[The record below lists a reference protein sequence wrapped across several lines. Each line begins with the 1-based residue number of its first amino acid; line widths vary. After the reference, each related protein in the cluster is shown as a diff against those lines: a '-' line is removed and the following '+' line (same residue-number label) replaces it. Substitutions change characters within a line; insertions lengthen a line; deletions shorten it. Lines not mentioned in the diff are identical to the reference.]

1 MSDTSVAARGYQGP
15 RPTCD
20 LYLRGHLVHWV
31 QAQKAAEHKFS
42 WGRLEAVDKGIVTVH
57 YLDRIGRYRTHDT
70 AELGFYAVPGDKIGV
85 CEPYGVLRY
94 DFDARRTLLIGVAD
108 PAAPWEPCRYEPR
121 ADHSRHPRRAD
132 QDPWWLQR
140 PRGRAGMGR
149 ALRAGRRLR
158 LTRAAVHPAA
168 GESAPS
174 ANRPGS
180 NGASAAGSSPSTMA
194 ATNAPEY
201 APSNK
206 PSAPCPVQT

>member
-121 ADHSRHPRRAD
+121 ERITPDTLAERIRTRGGFSVPAD
-132 QDPWWLQR
+132 
-140 PRGRAGMGR
+140 G
-149 ALRAGRRLR
+149 
-158 LTRAAVHPAA
+158 PAWV
-168 GESAPS
+168 EPFEQ
-174 ANRPGS
+174 
-180 NGASAAGSSPSTMA
+180 AAGSA
-194 ATNAPEY
+194 
-201 APSNK
+201 
-206 PSAPCPVQT
+206 